1 MARLR
6 DKLLFPR
13 WAKKDGSAISSFCIL
28 RRCQGGSQPIHTQQR
43 FDFNLK
49 IKLKHCDCCIS
60 IGFLRD
66 FPLEMS
72 KLNKT
77 VFRVVS

>member
-1 MARLR
+1 MEVSLYT
-6 DKLLFPR
+6 D
-13 WAKKDGSAISSFCIL
+13 
-28 RRCQGGSQPIHTQQR
+28 TQQR